1 MIKIEDKPDDKLSI
15 QENFFDELL
24 NKRMGEIQKKSDE
37 INFNDLTYYFPSPNI
52 APIKFIGFRGP
63 LNIYNEMKNG
73 NISIKNVEEYQK
85 NLKNKF

>member
-15 QENFFDELL
+15 QENFSNELL
-24 NKRMGEIQKKSDE
+24 DERMGEIQKKSDE
-37 INFNDLTYYFPSPNI
+37 INFNDLTYYLPSPNI

-63 LNIYNEMKNG
+63 LNIYNEIKNG